1 MTDTV
6 KLRTQK
12 PRRPRPV
19 RQRSSAEWERV
30 KRLRI
35 VARKLGYEVVSPWC
49 AEQRNIPGHGPY
61 LLVRHGT
68 GLNIDEIEEI
78 IRANGR
84 MK

>member
-1 MTDTV
+1 
-6 KLRTQK
+6 
-12 PRRPRPV
+12 V

-68 GLNIDEIEEI
+68 GLSIDEIEEI